1 MLNLSALGTLV
12 EASVSRR
19 RFILGATAA
28 GASLVVGYSFAA
40 EGAGQSPN
48 PFAGYVR
55 IDPDNKVT
63 VLSAHM
69 DMGQGIYQGVATL
82 AQEELDAD
90 WSTIHVAGASGNPAL
105 YGNLAMGGKFQ
116 LTGGSTGTASSWR
129 RYRVAGATAKAM
141 LIAAAARKW
150 GETPEDIIG
159 ENGVLRSKSSN
170 ASATYGEM
178 AALAAQEPVP
188 ANVALKDP
196 KDWKYIGAENLPR
209 LDSAAKSTGRQH
221 YTIDVR
227 LPNMLTAVMIHPPL
241 FGATLKSFDAAKA
254 KTMKGVVDV
263 VATPRGVAV
272 VANGMWEAMKA
283 REAVSVEWDEFESR
297 KARLGGPV
305 RSLSRHGRQGRRGGR
320 GRSRQCG
327 CGAGQGDESG
337 RGAL

>member
-1 MLNLSALGTLV
+1 MLNLSALGALA
-12 EASVSRR
+12 EGPVSRR

-40 EGAGQSPN
+40 EGAGHTPN

-55 IDPDNKVT
+55 IDPDNRVT
-63 VLSAHM
+63 VFSAHM

-90 WSTIHVAGASGNPAL
+90 WSKIHVAGASGNPAL

-150 GETPEDIIG
+150 GQKPEEIIG
-159 ENGVLRSKSSN
+159 ENGVLRSKSSD

-196 KDWKYIGAENLPR
+196 KDWKYIGSGKLPR
-209 LDSAAKSTGRQH
+209 YDSAAKVEG
-221 YTIDVR
+221 
-227 LPNMLTAVMIHPPL
+227 PPGIHDRRAPAGHPY
-241 FGATLKSFDAAKA
+241 
-254 KTMKGVVDV
+254 
-263 VATPRGVAV
+263 
-272 VANGMWEAMKA
+272 
-283 REAVSVEWDEFESR
+283 
-297 KARLGGPV
+297 GGDDPSAGF
-305 RSLSRHGRQGRRGGR
+305 RRDGEELRRRQGEKRAGR
-320 GRSRQCG
+320 GRCRRNADAGSPWSRSACG
-327 CGAGQGDESG
+327 
-337 RGAL
+337 RR